1 MSNTSS
7 NSSIPLTQVAKH
19 TRARNVLWQTTDG
32 CSALPEPLQEPP
44 ARANPVM
51 RYPSAAGFFLAG
63 LAGLGTIRDVLA
75 QLEDLNGRA
84 QPWSTA
90 MLADIYLL
98 KLEAAVRAAKEA
110 ATSRFVPIT
119 IPAAKAS
126 SPAAYEQAS
135 IALLPAC
142 S

>member
-1 MSNTSS
+1 VH
-7 NSSIPLTQVAKH
+7 IEEDEQV
-19 TRARNVLWQTTDG
+19 G
-32 CSALPEPLQEPP
+32 G
-44 ARANPVM
+44 PVAPIFAVVAH
-51 RYPSAAGFFLAG
+51 PSAAGFFLAG